1 MGQEREKR
9 GEKGAEP
16 QREVWGAQQE
26 QKKGQL
32 RAMMGTQRQ
41 SAGEKKDLS
50 FENAFLVVTGIMLHW
65 SRSDGTMCMIDLQGV
80 LYLIIA

>member
-1 MGQEREKR
+1 
-9 GEKGAEP
+9 
-16 QREVWGAQQE
+16 
-26 QKKGQL
+26 
-32 RAMMGTQRQ
+32 MGTQRQ